1 MKKLFII
8 ELLLRLIEIRDDLKK
23 LEEAGIVIKSLPQKI
38 EESIIRSIAFI
49 LTDKN
54 PKVTE
59 ITMWINWWLGKEEKL
74 IIEENFQIDLT
85 NPEIFA
91 EHLQK
96 IAKK

>member
-8 ELLLRLIEIRDDLKK
+8 ELIIKIIDLKK
-23 LEEAGIVIKSLPQKI
+23 DLKKCEEAGVKLNFINNYI
-38 EESIIRSIAFI
+38 ETLIRSIAFI
-49 LTDKN
+49 LTDKTA
-54 PKVTE
+54 KVTE
-59 ITMWINWWLGKEEKL
+59 ITMWIKWWLQTEEEKF